1 MSIYQPVEN
10 GCSSVMNCPA
20 CSSSDSRVV
29 ATVKE
34 PGGEVRRRRECKGCG
49 ARFSTVERLEA
60 ATPLLVKQNGDREQF
75 DRAKLINGIR
85 MACAKRAVPAAAI
98 NSVADDIEAA
108 LRQAGTDEVPSRTVG
123 AMVVRRLRDL
133 DEIAY
138 IRYALIYLGLDNLE
152 SVRCE
157 IDRML
162 ALDA

>member
-1 MSIYQPVEN
+1 MH
-10 GCSSVMNCPA
+10 CPA
-20 CSSSDSRVV
+20 CASTDSKVI
-29 ATVKE
+29 ATDKE
-34 PGGEVRRRRECKGCG
+34 SRGDVRRRRECKVCG
-49 ARFSTVERLEA
+49 ARFSTVERIEE

-98 NSVADDIEAA
+98 NSVADEIEAA
-108 LRQAGTDEVPSRTVG
+108 LRHTGADEVPSRTVG
-123 AMVVRRLRDL
+123 DMVVRRLRDL

-152 SVRCE
+152 SVRSE

-162 ALDA
+162 AIDA

>member
-1 MSIYQPVEN
+1 MH
-10 GCSSVMNCPA
+10 CPA
-20 CSSSDSRVV
+20 CSSPDSKVI
-29 ATVKE
+29 ATVRE
-34 PGGEVRRRRECKGCG
+34 AGGEVRRRRECKGCG
-49 ARFSTVERLEA
+49 ARFSTVERVET
-60 ATPLLVKQNGDREQF
+60 ATPLLVKQSGDREQF

-98 NSVADDIEAA
+98 NEVADDIETA
-108 LRQAGTDEVPSRTVG
+108 LRQTGADEVPSRTVG

-162 ALDA
+162 AIDAGPADTGLSQTAWRR